1 MGKLVVSEFVSVDGV
16 FEDPGGAEGFEHG
29 GWSFRFNRGPEGD
42 RFKVEELIA
51 SDVLLL
57 GRVTYEGFAEA
68 WPKMEET
75 SGEFGPKINSMR
87 KVVVSGTLG
96 HAEWRNSTVIAPE
109 GAMDEIARLKGE
121 VAGDILVNGSGQLV
135 RALAEAGLVDEYRL
149 MVFPIVLGTG
159 KQLFDGTRA
168 PANLRLLSAREAGDS
183 LILTYVPR

>member
-1 MGKLVVSEFVSVDGV
+1 MGKVVVSEFVSVDGV

-29 GWSFRFNRGPEGD
+29 GWTFKFNRGPEGD
-42 RFKVEELIA
+42 AFKVDELRA
-51 SDVLLL
+51 AEVLLL
-57 GRVTYEGFAEA
+57 GRVTYDGFAEA

-87 KVVVSGTLG
+87 KVVVSGTLER
-96 HAEWRNSTVIAPE
+96 ADWRNSTVIAPD
-109 GAMDEIARLKGE
+109 GAMDEIAQLKKD
-121 VAGDILVNGSGQLV
+121 VDGDILVNGSGQLV

-159 KQLFDGTRA
+159 KRLFEGTGA
-168 PANLRLLSAREAGDS
+168 PADLRLQSVQEAGDS